1 MTSLAITNIDVAAG
15 DKEGSLCVICYA
27 APVTVQ
33 LVHANETSHECVCVG
48 CSDILK
54 ARGDPCPVCRAV
66 IVIHLKSNFKSE
78 PDSVKEATP
87 TAEAVL
93 PAAEI
98 EDAEA
103 SPLLVWLREHRFAEY
118 TAALDELGV
127 ETLDDLIHVAVGDL
141 TAEAVGMKPIQ
152 ARRFVRLATER
163 FGMGAR

>member
-1 MTSLAITNIDVAAG
+1 M
-15 DKEGSLCVICYA
+15 CVICYA

-78 PDSVKEATP
+78 LDNGMQATSTVK
-87 TAEAVL
+87 VVV
-93 PAAEI
+93 PAATEVTER
-98 EDAEA
+98 EDEAA
-103 SPLLVWLREHRFAEY
+103 SPLLLWLREHRFAEY

-127 ETLDDLIHVAVGDL
+127 ETLNDLLDVTEGDL

-163 FGMGAR
+163 LGMGAR